1 MAFCKDI
8 LTTSVDS
15 AGQRHPLSRLVA
27 AGINFT
33 VKSENRCY
41 LVPTV
46 SQAEHSCLWTT

>member
-15 AGQRHPLSRLVA
+15 VGQVYPQPRLVTA
-27 AGINFT
+27 VINFT

-46 SQAEHSCLWTT
+46 SQAERSCLWTT